1 MGILFKSGCYSYIE
15 NMDLEEAFSIIEG
28 VYVEYMDSRLYQ
40 RYLFDNIL
48 LQLDG
53 KVMGY
58 SDYISE
64 GKKFV
69 SKPNT
74 DYIKVKETNKNLLEK
89 FKKQHV
95 TIQ

>member
-15 NMDLEEAFSIIEG
+15 NMDLEEALPIIEG
-28 VYVEYMDSRLYQ
+28 VYIEYMDSRLYQ
-40 RYLFDNIL
+40 RYLFDNLL

-53 KVMGY
+53 KGMGY
-58 SDYISE
+58 SDYINE
-64 GKKFV
+64 GKKFI
-69 SKPNT
+69 SKPDT